1 MQSFDDVVLI
11 QVTLHINYILLTQ
24 ISRCGGGC
32 GGGGGGGW
40 GWPGTGGE
48 GGTDWA
54 TDAVLTLLGDLAGL
68 EKVALVLVV
77 GEVPAVVVRTT
88 PGEKLEL

>member
-32 GGGGGGGW
+32 GGGGGGG
-40 GWPGTGGE
+40 GQGQEEKGGLTGPLMQSSHCSVI
-48 GGTDWA
+48 WQ
-54 TDAVLTLLGDLAGL
+54 DL
-68 EKVALVLVV
+68 
-77 GEVPAVVVRTT
+77 RR
-88 PGEKLEL
+88 